1 LEGLIARTKNPERRR
16 EYEEELRG
24 PPFPAELAYLWK
36 IFCRLSNRRSSNGF
50 GPAPIGWSDIDAFC
64 RLSQTKLQPWEIE
77 IIEDLDRLWLAP
89 KSETEG

>member
-24 PPFPAELAYLWK
+24 PPFPSELAYLWK
-36 IFCRLSNRRSSNGF
+36 IFGRLSNRRSMGF
-50 GPAPIGWSDIDAFC
+50 AASPIGWADIDAFC

-77 IIEDLDRLWLAP
+77 IIEDLDALYLANP
-89 KSETEG
+89 EG